1 MEELDLA
8 NNTSQTEKVTVEEVL
23 RESLRRQV
31 SLLSLDST
39 SNDTNENEEK
49 KTSDNKDEKK
59 SSESDD
65 TDKKKP
71 NDVAR
76 RISLSY
82 KKLRKSIS
90 ELEIDM
96 SDDDDSDTGDST
108 VADEDTTNED
118 TNDADGKRSYDVNDD
133 RKELPNN
140 VAARR
145 ISLSY
150 QRLRKSIDKFEDE
163 LANVKM
169 GSNDELSDS

>member
-23 RESLRRQV
+23 RESLRRRV

-49 KTSDNKDEKK
+49 TSDDKDEKK
-59 SSESDD
+59 SGSDD

-108 VADEDTTNED
+108 AADEDTNDD
-118 TNDADGKRSYDVNDD
+118 TNDAEGKRSFDVYDE

>member
-1 MEELDLA
+1 MTMEELDLA

-23 RESLRRQV
+23 RESLRRRV
-31 SLLSLDST
+31 SLRTLDST
-39 SNDTNENEEK
+39 SNDTNEEEE
-49 KTSDNKDEKK
+49 KTSDDKDEKK
-59 SSESDD
+59 SGSDD
-65 TDKKKP
+65 ADKKKP

-82 KKLRKSIS
+82 EKLRKSIS

-96 SDDDDSDTGDST
+96 SDDDSDTGDST
-108 VADEDTTNED
+108 AADEDTTNED
-118 TNDADGKRSYDVNDD
+118 TNDAEGKRSYDVDDD

-150 QRLRKSIDKFEDE
+150 QRLRKSIDKFEEE
-163 LANVKM
+163 LASVKL
-169 GSNDELSDS
+169 GK

>member
-23 RESLRRQV
+23 RESLRRRV
-31 SLLSLDST
+31 SLRSLDST
-39 SNDTNENEEK
+39 SNDTNEEEE
-49 KTSDNKDEKK
+49 KTSDDKDEKK
-59 SSESDD
+59 SGSDD
-65 TDKKKP
+65 ADKKKP

-82 KKLRKSIS
+82 EKLRKSIS

-96 SDDDDSDTGDST
+96 SDDDSDTGDST
-108 VADEDTTNED
+108 AADEDTTNED
-118 TNDADGKRSYDVNDD
+118 TNDAEGKRSYDVDDD

-150 QRLRKSIDKFEDE
+150 QRLRKSIDKFEEE
-163 LANVKM
+163 LASVKM

>member
-23 RESLRRQV
+23 RESLRRRV
-31 SLLSLDST
+31 SLRSLDST
-39 SNDTNENEEK
+39 SNDTNEEEE
-49 KTSDNKDEKK
+49 KTSDDKDEKK
-59 SSESDD
+59 SESDD
-65 TDKKKP
+65 ADKKKP

-82 KKLRKSIS
+82 EKLRKSIS

-96 SDDDDSDTGDST
+96 SDDDSDTGDST
-108 VADEDTTNED
+108 AADEDTTNED
-118 TNDADGKRSYDVNDD
+118 TNDAEGKRSYDVDDD

>member
-23 RESLRRQV
+23 RESLRRRV
-31 SLLSLDST
+31 SLRSLDST
-39 SNDTNENEEK
+39 SNDTNEEEE
-49 KTSDNKDEKK
+49 KTSDDKDEKK
-59 SSESDD
+59 SGSDD
-65 TDKKKP
+65 ADKKKP

-82 KKLRKSIS
+82 EKLRKSIS

-96 SDDDDSDTGDST
+96 SDDDSDTGDST
-108 VADEDTTNED
+108 VADEDINED
-118 TNDADGKRSYDVNDD
+118 TKDAEGKRSYDVDDD

-150 QRLRKSIDKFEDE
+150 QRLRKSIDKFEEE
-163 LANVKM
+163 LASVKM

>member
-39 SNDTNENEEK
+39 SNDTNEEEK
-49 KTSDNKDEKK
+49 KTSDDKDEKK
-59 SSESDD
+59 SESDD

-90 ELEIDM
+90 ELEVDM
-96 SDDDDSDTGDST
+96 SDDDSDTGDST
-108 VADEDTTNED
+108 VAYEDTTNED
-118 TNDADGKRSYDVNDD
+118 TSDAEGKRSFDVDD
-133 RKELPNN
+133 ERKELPNN

>member
-23 RESLRRQV
+23 RESLRRRV

-39 SNDTNENEEK
+39 SNDTNEEEE
-49 KTSDNKDEKK
+49 KTSDDKDEKK
-59 SSESDD
+59 SGSDD
-65 TDKKKP
+65 ADKKKP

-82 KKLRKSIS
+82 EKLRKSIS

-96 SDDDDSDTGDST
+96 SDDDSDTGDST
-108 VADEDTTNED
+108 AADEDTTNED
-118 TNDADGKRSYDVNDD
+118 TNDAEGKRSYDVDDD

-150 QRLRKSIDKFEDE
+150 QRLRKSIDKFEEE
-163 LANVKM
+163 LASVKM

>member
-8 NNTSQTEKVTVEEVL
+8 NNTSQTEKIQVEEVL

-39 SNDTNENEEK
+39 SNDTNEEEK
-49 KTSDNKDEKK
+49 KTSDDNMDEKK
-59 SSESDD
+59 SESDD

-96 SDDDDSDTGDST
+96 SDDDSDTGDST

-118 TNDADGKRSYDVNDD
+118 TNDAEGKRSYDVDD
-133 RKELPNN
+133 ERKELPNN

>member
-1 MEELDLA
+1 MTMEELDLA

-23 RESLRRQV
+23 RESLRRRV

-39 SNDTNENEEK
+39 SNDTNEEEK
-49 KTSDNKDEKK
+49 KTSDDKDEKK
-59 SSESDD
+59 SGSDD
-65 TDKKKP
+65 ADKKKP

-76 RISLSY
+76 PISLSY
-82 KKLRKSIS
+82 EKLRKSIS

-96 SDDDDSDTGDST
+96 SDDDSDTGDST
-108 VADEDTTNED
+108 AADEDTTNED
-118 TNDADGKRSYDVNDD
+118 TNDAEGKRSYDVDDD

-150 QRLRKSIDKFEDE
+150 QRLRKSIDKFEEE
-163 LANVKM
+163 LASVKM

>member
-1 MEELDLA
+1 MTMEELDLA

-23 RESLRRQV
+23 RESLRRRV

-49 KTSDNKDEKK
+49 TSDDNKDEKK

-96 SDDDDSDTGDST
+96 SDDDSDTGDST
-108 VADEDTTNED
+108 VADEDINED
-118 TNDADGKRSYDVNDD
+118 TKDAEGKRSYDVYDE
-133 RKELPNN
+133 RKEPNN
-140 VAARR
+140 VARR

-163 LANVKM
+163 LAGVKM

>member
-23 RESLRRQV
+23 RESLRRRV

-49 KTSDNKDEKK
+49 TSDDNKDEKK

-82 KKLRKSIS
+82 EKLRKSIS

-96 SDDDDSDTGDST
+96 SDDDSDTGDST
-108 VADEDTTNED
+108 AADEDTTNED
-118 TNDADGKRSYDVNDD
+118 TNDAEGKRSYDVDDD

-150 QRLRKSIDKFEDE
+150 QRLRKSIDKFEEE
-163 LANVKM
+163 LASVKM

>member
-23 RESLRRQV
+23 RESLRRRV
-31 SLLSLDST
+31 SLRSLDST
-39 SNDTNENEEK
+39 SNDTNEEEE
-49 KTSDNKDEKK
+49 KTSDDKHEKK
-59 SSESDD
+59 SGSDAA
-65 TDKKKP
+65 DKKKP

-96 SDDDDSDTGDST
+96 SDDDSDTGDST
-108 VADEDTTNED
+108 AADEDTTNED
-118 TNDADGKRSYDVNDD
+118 TNDAEGKRSYDVDDD

-163 LANVKM
+163 LAGVKM

>member
-23 RESLRRQV
+23 RESLRRRV

-49 KTSDNKDEKK
+49 TSDDNKDEKK

-82 KKLRKSIS
+82 EKLRKSIS

-96 SDDDDSDTGDST
+96 SDDDSDTGDST
-108 VADEDTTNED
+108 AADEDTTNED
-118 TNDADGKRSYDVNDD
+118 TNDAEGKRSYDVYDE
-133 RKELPNN
+133 RKEPNN
-140 VAARR
+140 VARR

-150 QRLRKSIDKFEDE
+150 QRLRKSIDKFEEE
-163 LANVKM
+163 LASVKM

>member
-23 RESLRRQV
+23 RESLRRRV

-49 KTSDNKDEKK
+49 TSDDKDEKK
-59 SSESDD
+59 SGSDD

-96 SDDDDSDTGDST
+96 SDDDGDTGDST
-108 VADEDTTNED
+108 AADEDTNDD
-118 TNDADGKRSYDVNDD
+118 TNDAEGKRSFDVYDE

>member
-23 RESLRRQV
+23 RESLRRRV

-39 SNDTNENEEK
+39 SNDTNEEEK
-49 KTSDNKDEKK
+49 KTSDDNKDEKK
-59 SSESDD
+59 SESDD

-108 VADEDTTNED
+108 AADEDTTNDD
-118 TNDADGKRSYDVNDD
+118 TNDAEGKRSFDVYDE

-163 LANVKM
+163 LAGVKM

>member
-1 MEELDLA
+1 MTMEELDLA

-23 RESLRRQV
+23 RESLRRRV
-31 SLLSLDST
+31 SLRSLDST
-39 SNDTNENEEK
+39 SNDTNEEEE
-49 KTSDNKDEKK
+49 KTSDDKDEKK
-59 SSESDD
+59 SGSDD
-65 TDKKKP
+65 ADKKKP

-82 KKLRKSIS
+82 EKLRKSIS

-96 SDDDDSDTGDST
+96 SDDDSDTGDST
-108 VADEDTTNED
+108 AADEDTTNED
-118 TNDADGKRSYDVNDD
+118 TNDAEGKRSYDVDDD

-150 QRLRKSIDKFEDE
+150 QRLRKSIDKFEEE
-163 LANVKM
+163 LASVKM